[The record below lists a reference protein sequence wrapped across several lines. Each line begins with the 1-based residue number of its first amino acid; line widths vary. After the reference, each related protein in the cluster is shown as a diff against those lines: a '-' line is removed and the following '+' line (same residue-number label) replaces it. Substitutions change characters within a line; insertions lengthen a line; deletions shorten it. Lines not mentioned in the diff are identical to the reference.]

1 MTSIRI
7 FLTASV
13 IAIVILANFLAAV
26 KGYQSSMQRSD
37 DIFDSKMLHVAKLI
51 TSLLSENSLLQIDHS
66 KKLPLRI
73 SKLRSLTNS
82 NLIYTIHNQ
91 NGNILTQSNFS
102 DNKALPEHKLNQAI
116 IRKHPTYDWVN
127 FNGYRWRQLE
137 YFDAKSDLY
146 IVLMEK
152 QSDRFLLAETVVL
165 ESIYPILFAIPS
177 IALIIFFI
185 IGKGLNPLKI
195 LSKELMTKKA
205 NNLSPIEITALPK
218 ELRQLTVNLNH
229 LLERLDGAIDRE
241 KRFSANAAHELRTP
255 ITALSLQMANLLNS
269 VDLDKIHP
277 VKKDGITIIK
287 LADSI
292 FDLNLGIQRM
302 SHLVEQILTLNQF
315 SVDDYCENFIPVNII
330 KILRQTIAEVYPL
343 IEDKQQSI
351 ELLIE
356 AKDFPAIN
364 NQIAIIDETEK
375 SYMVDGDF
383 HGLICLFSNIVENAN
398 KYTPKGGS
406 IRMIVSQKSNRL
418 IVSLLDSGPGISEEE
433 KERIFDRFYRV
444 GGDSHQSN
452 VPGCGLGLSIVKEIA
467 LRHKAMIDLY
477 SKKQMLDKH
486 HTHLVH
492 ACPINFEVGLWF
504 NVIFSTDKKNGT
516 NETE

>member
-1 MTSIRI
+1 MTSIRT

-37 DIFDSKMLHVAKLI
+37 EIFDSKMLHVAKLI
-51 TSLLSENSLLQIDHS
+51 TSLFSENYQNQIEHS
-66 KKLPLRI
+66 KERP
-73 SKLRSLTNS
+73 SKKPQPHWINDN
-82 NLIYTIHNQ
+82 NLIYTIQNQ
-91 NGNILTQSNFS
+91 HGDILAQSNFLDDVS
-102 DNKALPEHKLNQAI
+102 FPMRQLEQATV
-116 IRKHPTYDWVN
+116 RKEIFYDWVN
-127 FNGYRWRQLE
+127 FSGYRWRQLE
-137 YFDAKSDLY
+137 YLDVKSGLH

-185 IGKGLNPLKI
+185 IGKGLNPLKT

-205 NNLSPIEITALPK
+205 NNLSPIELPTLPK
-218 ELRQLTVNLNH
+218 ELGQLTVNLNH
-229 LLERLDGAIDRE
+229 LLQRLDGAIHRE
-241 KRFSANAAHELRTP
+241 KHFSADAAHELRTP

-269 VDLDKIHP
+269 IDLENRQSVEKGD
-277 VKKDGITIIK
+277 VTIIK
-287 LADSI
+287 LTDSI

-315 SVDDYCENFIPVNII
+315 TVDDYCENFTSVNLI
-330 KILRQTIAEVYPL
+330 KVLRQTIAEVYPL
-343 IEDKQQSI
+343 IESKQQSI

-356 AKDFPAIN
+356 TEDFPSIN
-364 NQIAIIDETEK
+364 NSVNKTKE
-375 SYMVDGDF
+375 SYMVEGDF
-383 HGLICLFSNIVENAN
+383 HGLICLFSNIIENAN
-398 KYTPKGGS
+398 KYTPKGGR
-406 IRMIVSQKSNRL
+406 IRIVVSQQNNKL
-418 IVSLLDSGPGISEEE
+418 IASLLDSGPGISEEE

-467 LRHKAMIDLY
+467 LRHGAIIDLY
-477 SKKQMLDKH
+477 SKKQTLNKH
-486 HTHLVH
+486 RTHLIH

-504 NVIFSTDKKNGT
+504 NVIFTTGKINGT

>member
-51 TSLLSENSLLQIDHS
+51 TSLYSENSNLKTDSYKELSSKNAQTHS
-66 KKLPLRI
+66 LNDI
-73 SKLRSLTNS
+73 
-82 NLIYTIHNQ
+82 NLIYTIQ
-91 NGNILTQSNFS
+91 NENDNIIAQSDFFDKNAFPKS
-102 DNKALPEHKLNQAI
+102 KRNKTSISKNI
-116 IRKHPTYDWVN
+116 IYDWVN
-127 FNGYRWRQLE
+127 FNGYRWRQLD
-137 YFDAKSDLY
+137 YFDEKSALH
-146 IVLMEK
+146 ILLMEK

-185 IGKGLNPLKI
+185 IGKGLNPLKR
-195 LSKELMTKKA
+195 LSKELMSKKA

-218 ELRQLTVNLNH
+218 ELGQLTVNLNH
-229 LLERLDGAIDRE
+229 LLERLDGAIYRE
-241 KRFSANAAHELRTP
+241 KRFSADAAHELRTP
-255 ITALSLQMANLLNS
+255 ITALSLQMTNLLNS
-269 VDLDKIHP
+269 VGLESRHSDEKG
-277 VKKDGITIIK
+277 GITIIK

-292 FDLNLGIQRM
+292 LDLNLGIQRM

-315 SVDDYCENFIPVNII
+315 SVDDYCENFKPVNLI

-356 AKDFPAIN
+356 TKDFPAIN
-364 NQIAIIDETEK
+364 CQIETIDESEVNH
-375 SYMVDGDF
+375 MVDGDF
-383 HGLICLFSNIVENAN
+383 HGLICLFTNVLENAN

-406 IRMIVSQKSNRL
+406 IRIIIGHKNNKL
-418 IVSLLDSGPGISEEE
+418 EVSLVDSGPGISEKE
-433 KERIFDRFYRV
+433 KDRIFDRFYRV

-467 LRHKAMIDLY
+467 LRHSAIIDLY
-477 SKKQMLDKH
+477 SKNQVPDKYQ
-486 HTHLVH
+486 THLIH

-504 NVIFSTDKKNGT
+504 NLLFSTDKTNGT

>member
-37 DIFDSKMLHVAKLI
+37 EIFDSKMLHVAKLI
-51 TSLLSENSLLQIDHS
+51 TSLFSENSQIQIDHS
-66 KKLPLRI
+66 KNLP
-73 SKLRSLTNS
+73 SKKFQPHSLNDS
-82 NLIYTIHNQ
+82 NLIYTIQNQ
-91 NGNILTQSNFS
+91 HGNILAQSDFL
-102 DNKALPEHKLNQAI
+102 DNKSFPMHELNQATA
-116 IRKHPTYDWVN
+116 RKEALYDWVN
-127 FNGYRWRQLE
+127 FSGYRWRQLK
-137 YFDAKSDLY
+137 YFDEKSDLRV
-146 IVLMEK
+146 VLMEK

-185 IGKGLNPLKI
+185 IGKGLNPLKT

-205 NNLSPIEITALPK
+205 NNLSPIQIPTLPK
-218 ELRQLTVNLNH
+218 ELGQLTGNLNH
-229 LLERLDGAIDRE
+229 LLERLDGAIHRE
-241 KRFSANAAHELRTP
+241 KRFSADAAHELRTP
-255 ITALSLQMANLLNS
+255 ITALGLQMTNLLNDIDLANRPS
-269 VDLDKIHP
+269 VEKE
-277 VKKDGITIIK
+277 GITIIK
-287 LADSI
+287 LTDSI

-315 SVDDYCENFIPVNII
+315 SVDDYCENFRPVNLI
-330 KILRQTIAEVYPL
+330 KVLRQTIAEVYPL

-356 AKDFPAIN
+356 TKDFASIN
-364 NQIAIIDETEK
+364 NQINEIEEN
-375 SYMVDGDF
+375 YMVDGDY
-383 HGLICLFSNIVENAN
+383 HGLICLFSNIIENAN

-406 IRMIVSQKSNRL
+406 IRMIVSQKSNIL
-418 IVSLLDSGPGISEEE
+418 IISLLDSGPGISEKE

-467 LRHKAMIDLY
+467 LRHGAIIDLY
-477 SKKQMLDKH
+477 SKKQVLDKH
-486 HTHLVH
+486 QIHLIN
-492 ACPINFEVGLWF
+492 ACSINFEIGLWF
-504 NVIFSTDKKNGT
+504 NVIFSKDKINGK